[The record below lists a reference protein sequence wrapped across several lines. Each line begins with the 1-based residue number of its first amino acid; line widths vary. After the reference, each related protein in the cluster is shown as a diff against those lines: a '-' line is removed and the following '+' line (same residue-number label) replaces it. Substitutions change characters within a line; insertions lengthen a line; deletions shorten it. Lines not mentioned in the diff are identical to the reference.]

1 MVAKT
6 VARAV
11 ASRHGGQSALT
22 LLLGPVALSY
32 FALHDFTGS
41 VDSQAS
47 SAVSSAS
54 FPSARLMWQPR
65 MHTSALEA
73 AFATVCWH
81 FAAFL
86 FRGKQPASSP
96 PKGSP
101 GAARDAPV
109 HSNVASMRARTGRDV
124 MGSPSETAQAVL
136 PGGGEE
142 SRNIF
147 ASLEA
152 VDSLSRRVTARR
164 SGTPVRA
171 RRGEPCRR
179 TACSTR

>member
-32 FALHDFTGS
+32 FALHDFAAS

-47 SAVSSAS
+47 SAVSSTS
-54 FPSARLMWQPR
+54 FPFARLMWQPR

-73 AFATVCWH
+73 AFATACWH

-109 HSNVASMRARTGRDV
+109 PSNVASMRARTGRDV
-124 MGSPSETAQAVL
+124 MGAPSEMAPAVL

-142 SRNIF
+142 SRIF
-147 ASLEA
+147 FGGGL
-152 VDSLSRRVTARR
+152 V
-164 SGTPVRA
+164 GTGGGFDPRF
-171 RRGEPCRR
+171 R
-179 TACSTR
+179 